1 MHLNTFQNILIL
13 SIAVMRRKN
22 VEFFDF
28 NQIVYFKAT
37 LLEAS

>member
-1 MHLNTFQNILIL
+1 MHLNPFQNRL
-13 SIAVMRRKN
+13 SIAVMGKRS

-37 LLEAS
+37 VLEAS